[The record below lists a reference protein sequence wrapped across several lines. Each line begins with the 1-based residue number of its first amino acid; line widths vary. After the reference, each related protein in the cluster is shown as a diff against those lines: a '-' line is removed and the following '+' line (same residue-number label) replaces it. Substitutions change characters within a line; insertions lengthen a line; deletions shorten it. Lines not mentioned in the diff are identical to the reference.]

1 LSTGQVILTDYL
13 VEHITK
19 GIRARGMLL
28 ASLEKADVIA
38 FLKENLHWRITDVSF
53 TLCDILE
60 LGDTEGMW
68 LIMLDTD

>member
-1 LSTGQVILTDYL
+1 
-13 VEHITK
+13 
-19 GIRARGMLL
+19 MLL